1 MEQWAIVLPSI
12 LRFVKKLPGPEQMIS
27 SVFNK
32 EGVHALLLKLINI
45 EALPLKV
52 DKMAAQE
59 LLNLGFAKLEEVA
72 FFDFFLLSFR
82 SE

>member
-1 MEQWAIVLPSI
+1 M
-12 LRFVKKLPGPEQMIS
+12 
-27 SVFNK
+27 FNK
-32 EGVHALLLKLINI
+32 ESVHALLKLINI

>member
-1 MEQWAIVLPSI
+1 M
-12 LRFVKKLPGPEQMIS
+12 
-27 SVFNK
+27 
-32 EGVHALLLKLINI
+32 HALLKLINI

-72 FFDFFLLSFR
+72 FFGGYHPPISPRYVLPSHAGMQ
-82 SE
+82 